1 MHDTDIYIKP
11 GYVTLFGSDFFLNKI
26 TNYE

>member
-11 GYVTLFGSDFFLNKI
+11 GYVYFVWLSFFLNKI